1 ESNCKN
7 HWHSYARQSP
17 SLNIDRLFSPP
28 STIRVGGSTIRY
40 LLSRRAAQYE
50 SRTYH
55 HRRRLLSMMNVS
67 EQSKDQG
74 RLNQQGAQELKEILK
89 HPDKFVIRNC
99 PIGWLAAS
107 GEIMRILGP
116 LEDKGILELGCGN
129 GRFSVFLAK
138 QGAKVTG
145 VDIGPD
151 LIAAAN
157 AIAKINQVD
166 CEFQTTNITSLP
178 FESKTYDVVIGIAI
192 LHHLSKADVSKA
204 LSEAYRVLNKAG

>member
-1 ESNCKN
+1 
-7 HWHSYARQSP
+7 
-17 SLNIDRLFSPP
+17 
-28 STIRVGGSTIRY
+28 
-40 LLSRRAAQYE
+40 
-50 SRTYH
+50 
-55 HRRRLLSMMNVS
+55 MMNVS

-166 CEFQTTNITSLP
+166 
-178 FESKTYDVVIGIAI
+178 
-192 LHHLSKADVSKA
+192 
-204 LSEAYRVLNKAG
+204 